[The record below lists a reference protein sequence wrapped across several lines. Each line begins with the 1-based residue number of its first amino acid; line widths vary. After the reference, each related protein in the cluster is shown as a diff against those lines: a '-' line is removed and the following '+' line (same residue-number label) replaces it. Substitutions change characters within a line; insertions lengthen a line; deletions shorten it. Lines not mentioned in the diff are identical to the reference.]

1 MIFAGLSR
9 VRVTAG
15 RKSTLAALAA
25 AIGVAIA
32 GAVLWGLVALLIHR
46 QLSLLGLL
54 IGGGVGSVVARY
66 RAGHLPTI
74 IAGAVI
80 AVAGCALGT
89 LLGVVFTL
97 LKEHVT
103 ISQILAHFS
112 LVARSLSPGNL
123 GALGLLFYAVAAYAA
138 IRVPLPGRRPGRA
151 GAAGPPFDA
160 GAGEAGAADYGAA
173 GSGAADY
180 GAADYGAAG
189 SGAADYGTAGS
200 GAADYGAAG
209 GGAAGYGAGD
219 YRATDYGASGA
230 AGHAGGITP
239 AAMTGPSPAPAAMT
253 GPSPAPAAGSSPD
266 PGTGPAAGEPGS
278 GAA

>member
-9 VRVTAG
+9 VRVTTG
-15 RKSTLAALAA
+15 RQSTLAALAA
-25 AIGVAIA
+25 AIGVAFA

-54 IGGGVGSVVARY
+54 IGAGVGSMVARY

-97 LKEHVT
+97 LKQHVT

-138 IRVPLPGRRPGRA
+138 IRVPLPGRRRPGRA
-151 GAAGPPFDA
+151 AAAGRPFDA
-160 GAGEAGAADYGAA
+160 RAGEAGAADYGAA
-173 GSGAADY
+173 GSAA
-180 GAADYGAAG
+180 GGSGAAG
-189 SGAADYGTAGS
+189 SGAADSGAVGS
-200 GAADYGAAG
+200 GAAGYEAAG
-209 GGAAGYGAGD
+209 QAD
-219 YRATDYGASGA
+219 
-230 AGHAGGITP
+230 GITP

-253 GPSPAPAAGSSPD
+253 GPSPAPAAGWSPG
-266 PGTGPAAGEPGS
+266 PGAGPAAGEPGS
-278 GAA
+278 GAAQ

>member
-9 VRVTAG
+9 VRVATG
-15 RKSTLAALAA
+15 TQSTLAALAA
-25 AIGVAIA
+25 AVGVAIA

-54 IGGGVGSVVARY
+54 IGAGVGSMVARY

-97 LKEHVT
+97 LKAHVT

-123 GALGLLFYAVAAYAA
+123 GLLGVLFYAVAAYAA
-138 IRVPLPGRRPGRA
+138 IRVPLTGQRRA
-151 GAAGPPFDA
+151 GRPAAAGGPFDA
-160 GAGEAGAADYGAA
+160 SGEAGAAG
-173 GSGAADY
+173 
-180 GAADYGAAG
+180 
-189 SGAADYGTAGS
+189 YGTAGS
-200 GAADYGAAG
+200 WASGSGASGGGAPGGGASGGGVSGFGAAGGGVSGFGAAG
-209 GGAAGYGAGD
+209 GGAAD
-219 YRATDYGASGA
+219 Q
-230 AGHAGGITP
+230 AGGITP
-239 AAMTGPSPAPAAMT
+239 AAMTGPSPAPA
-253 GPSPAPAAGSSPD
+253 PGSSPG
-266 PGTGPAAGEPGS
+266 PGAGPAAGEPGS
-278 GAA
+278 GAAQ